1 MAQSNQRAIPV
12 WLLVLAAVLLIAR
25 IVSYATKAEVADAVQ
40 WLSIEEG
47 LARARATDKPILY
60 DFTADWCAPCHQLD
74 AEVFRDAQLARAI
87 NSSFVPVRVVDR
99 KQEEGRNTP
108 AVAALQQRYA
118 VNGFPTLVFA
128 DASGTERA
136 RMEGFSGVKQFE
148 RVMEQAR

>member
-1 MAQSNQRAIPV
+1 MARNDQRAIPL
-12 WLLVLAAVLLIAR
+12 WLLVLAAVLLVAR
-25 IVSYATKAEVADAVQ
+25 VVSYATKEKVADQVH

-47 LARARATDKPILY
+47 IERARATDKRILY
-60 DFTADWCAPCHQLD
+60 DFTADWCVPCHQLD
-74 AEVFRDAQLARAI
+74 AAVFQDVQLARAI
-87 NSSFVPVRVVDR
+87 NESFVPVRVVDR

-108 AVAALQQRYA
+108 EVAALQKRYA

-128 DASGTERA
+128 DADGTERA

>member
-1 MAQSNQRAIPV
+1 MAQSNQRSIPI
-12 WLLVLAAVLLIAR
+12 WLLALAAVLLIAR

-47 LARARATDKPILY
+47 MARARTTDKPILY

-74 AEVFRDAQLARAI
+74 AEVFRNEQLARTI

-99 KQEEGRNTP
+99 QQEEGRNTP
-108 AVAALQQRYA
+108 AVAALQKQYG

-128 DASGTERA
+128 DANGTERA